1 MKYDHKVIEVRDI
14 GKHNYILKLE
24 RKNVSFNA
32 GQFFS
37 IGIPNSI
44 INREYSVSSGE
55 KDDYLEFLIREISDG
70 ILSKSLKKLKIN
82 DKVKVL
88 GPYGNFYLKN
98 MDEKKKISFYCFWN
112 RNFSIYVF
120 NKNLP

>member
-1 MKYDHKVIEVRDI
+1 MSYDHKVIEIREI

-24 RKNVSFNA
+24 RKNINFNA

-37 IGIPNSI
+37 LGVTNSI

-70 ILSKSLKKLKIN
+70 ILSKSLKITALFARI
-82 DKVKVL
+82 
-88 GPYGNFYLKN
+88 P
-98 MDEKKKISFYCFWN
+98 
-112 RNFSIYVF
+112 IYWCS
-120 NKNLP
+120 KTLLI